1 MGNGSPHSFKKR
13 RLNQTTTSND
23 FTEEQLHSFREQLNA
38 LKTIKKTNGEANNIS
53 VDDFLE
59 NEEEEQIKNK
69 KEKTMICEAITTECE
84 WTHFLD
90 SRYSAVS
97 NLRNESWRPPQIRRF
112 WEQGP
117 IGVVSSWWNDESDR
131 KYVDCQ
137 QQQDAVDDNLT
148 NNRRKE
154 LSQNEKSKKRQSK
167 VIKSDIMKELK
178 QQKLQKK
185 LRERIEAGKI
195 VKNIDADNNAFES
208 FFDSALEIGKNIRS
222 GKVNKISIKS
232 KEKKKTQI
240 IKSKEKKLKKN
251 IASFEN
257 DELFFFDVAIGS
269 EEKNKKS
276 FAKLNDNDLI
286 FTAHNDAEQVLLK
299 NRVKM
304 QHEQMKNVV
313 VEQKQKHKNDGIVSS
328 KILSQTWE
336 DSLNEKKILKR
347 LNVMDFV
354 HNFKDSFFR
363 EVEELNLNTIALV
376 NNWKIIQKHR
386 GISRKLR
393 LKLGI
398 IMARER
404 AKQKKEKNKNKNIVS
419 K

>member
-1 MGNGSPHSFKKR
+1 MG
-13 RLNQTTTSND
+13 
-23 FTEEQLHSFREQLNA
+23 
-38 LKTIKKTNGEANNIS
+38 
-53 VDDFLE
+53 
-59 NEEEEQIKNK
+59 
-69 KEKTMICEAITTECE
+69 
-84 WTHFLD
+84 
-90 SRYSAVS
+90 
-97 NLRNESWRPPQIRRF
+97 
-112 WEQGP
+112 
-117 IGVVSSWWNDESDR
+117 
-131 KYVDCQ
+131 
-137 QQQDAVDDNLT
+137 
-148 NNRRKE
+148 
-154 LSQNEKSKKRQSK
+154 EKSKKRQSK

-222 GKVNKISIKS
+222 GKVKKI
-232 KEKKKTQI
+232 
-240 IKSKEKKLKKN
+240 

-313 VEQKQKHKNDGIVSS
+313 VELKQKYKNDGIVSS

-376 NNWKIIQKHR
+376 NNWKIIQKHK